1 MIIGKNNCSTKE
13 VIIHDFLLKSPCFIN
28 IELKRGNINEITNNI
43 MNTIDNNNNKQE
55 AGKNMLLG
63 AIAGDMI
70 GSVYEFHGEKKMDFP
85 LFSEESRFTDDT
97 VLSIAT
103 MACLLDGKRAYAFYY
118 RSYARAYPHSGF
130 GGMFVRWMYA
140 TNPMPYNSWGNGS
153 GMRVSPIGW
162 FFPSLEETL
171 EEAKYSALVT
181 HNHPEGIKGA
191 QAIAAAVFLA
201 RTGKSKA
208 EIKAYIETQ
217 FGYDLNRT
225 CEEIRPAYSFDVSCQ
240 GSVPEA
246 IIAFLDS
253 SDYEHAIRLA
263 VSLGGDSDTIA
274 AMTGGIA
281 EAFYGEI
288 PEHIRKEVWKRL
300 PQEIKGVIQDF
311 ACYVQNN

>member
-1 MIIGKNNCSTKE
+1 
-13 VIIHDFLLKSPCFIN
+13 
-28 IELKRGNINEITNNI
+28 
-43 MNTIDNNNNKQE
+43 MNTIGNNNKQDP
-55 AGKNMLLG
+55 GKNILLG

-70 GSVYEFHGEKKMDFP
+70 GSVYEFLGEKKMDFP
-85 LFSEESRFTDDT
+85 LFSENSRFTDDT

-103 MACLLDGKRAYAFYY
+103 MACLLDGKREYAFYY
-118 RSYARAYPHSGF
+118 RIYARTYPHSGF
-130 GGMFVRWMYA
+130 GGMFVDWMYA
-140 TNPMPYNSWGNGS
+140 TNPMPYGSWGNGS

-162 FFPSLEETL
+162 FFPTLEETL
-171 EEAKYSALVT
+171 EEAKYSAQVT

-217 FGYDLNRT
+217 FGYNLNRT
-225 CEEIRPAYSFDVSCQ
+225 CDEIRPDYSFNVSCQ

-253 SDYEHAIRLA
+253 SDYENAIRLA

-288 PEHIRKEVWKRL
+288 PEHIKKEVWKRL
-300 PQEIKGVIQDF
+300 PQDLKAIIHDF
-311 ACYVQNN
+311 SSSI